1 MKSRRSLSFLLALMV
16 TFSMAGCSNSSSS
29 GDSSS
34 DAESSSAVTVE
45 DKDSSGESKGDDD
58 SKSDD
63 SSEEDD
69 GGSKLDVI
77 ERNDAQVK
85 FSAAGGVYDKEF
97 DLTLDCGEGTVYYT
111 TDGSDPATSDT
122 RIEYKDKVEIKSRK
136 GDKNV
141 VSAVDPTLISGN
153 FNKIDLESKGFVCEK
168 KAPADDKVDKC
179 TVIRAAAQDKDGGWS
194 ATSTETYYIGKAEDH
209 IKGLA
214 DSAKAC
220 GGTLAVVSISTDYD
234 NFFDSKKGI
243 YVKGELF
250 DNDFKAQLESGELN
264 TDPETARKGIDANYK
279 GRGKEWER
287 PCHVNFFEMGED
299 GAATQLISQDCGIR
313 IQGNYSRS
321 DLIKGLRLYARKDY
335 GEKKFE
341 GDVFKGKAVNSEGES
356 LTSFKTLTLR
366 AGGNCAFTAKFNDTF
381 WQDMSKTLD
390 CSTKA
395 SRPCVVYLN
404 GEYWGLYVLE
414 EDYSDNYFEDHYGVD
429 DKQVVIYKGDAEVY
443 QSGYKLDEGK
453 LPEGE
458 NEDYFFKDLKDFF
471 KKHKDL
477 KDKADYDEFAKLVD
491 TDSVRD
497 YFLSEIWINNKWDWP
512 GKNWSMWKT
521 AEVDESNP
529 YADGRWRFLFY
540 DMEFGGVSGEQDA
553 YTNTVKEDNYKRR
566 GLLDMDTNN
575 PAVLCYAYLMTNDD
589 FRKDFNTRLEGMADG
604 IYKQETLSKAL
615 DQYESEYAPLYD
627 QFFERYPDCGSADEA
642 LNGGY
647 ASSKCIRDFVEERAD
662 NIDTMVK
669 WINRTLDKK

>member
-1 MKSRRSLSFLLALMV
+1 MKLRKTLSAIIALTLAC
-16 TFSMAGCSNSSSS
+16 SMSACSK
-29 GDSSS
+29 GSSS
-34 DAESSSAVTVE
+34 DESSSADSSSAVKTE
-45 DKDSSGESKGDDD
+45 DKKESSDTKDNESKPDDD
-58 SKSDD
+58 DKSSD
-63 SSEEDD
+63 EPE
-69 GGSKLDVI
+69 I
-77 ERNDAQVK
+77 ERNESRVK
-85 FSAAGGVYDKEF
+85 FSAEGGVYEKEF

-122 RIEYKDKVEIKSRK
+122 RIEYTDKIAIKSRE

-141 VSAVDPTLISGN
+141 VSAVSPTLISGN
-153 FNKIDLESKGFVCEK
+153 FNEIDYAEKTFVCTKE
-168 KAPADDKVDKC
+168 APADDKVDKC
-179 TVIRAAAQDKDGGWS
+179 TVIRSAAQDKEGKWS
-194 ATSTETYYIGKAEDH
+194 PTETQTYYIGKAEDH
-209 IKGLA
+209 IQGLA
-214 DSAKAC
+214 ESAKAC

-243 YVKGELF
+243 YVKGDLF
-250 DNDFKAQLESGELN
+250 ENDLKAQIDSGDFN
-264 TDPETARKGIDANYK
+264 SDPETARKGIDANYK

-287 PCHVNFFEMGED
+287 PCHVNIFEMSPD
-299 GAATQLISQDCGIR
+299 STTQLISQDCGIR

-321 DLIKGLRLYARKDY
+321 DLIKGLRLYAKKDY
-335 GEKKFE
+335 GEKKFT
-341 GDVFKGKAVNSEGES
+341 GDVFKGKAKDKDGNTLE
-356 LTSFKTLTLR
+356 SFKTLTLR
-366 AGGNCAFTAKFNDTF
+366 AGGNCAFTAKFNDTY

-429 DKQVVIYKGDAEVY
+429 DKQVVIYKGDAEEY

-458 NEDYFFKDLKDFF
+458 KEDYFFKDLKDFF

-477 KDKADYDEFAKLVD
+477 KSKEDYEEFSKLVD
-491 TDSVRD
+491 VDSVRD
-497 YFLSEIWINNKWDWP
+497 YFLSEVWINNKWDWP

-521 AEVDESNP
+521 AEVDESNE

-540 DMEFGGVSGEQDA
+540 DMEFGGVSGQSDA
-553 YTNTVKEDNYKRR
+553 YTNTVKDDNYKRY

-575 PAVLCYAYLMTNDD
+575 PAVLCYALLMTNDD
-589 FRKDFNTRLEGMADG
+589 FRKDFNTRLEGLSDG
-604 IYKQETLSKAL
+604 IYKKETLLAAL
-615 DQYESEYAPLYD
+615 EQYESEYSPLYE
-627 QFFERYPDCGSADEA
+627 QFFERYPDTGSADEA

-647 ASSKCIRDFVEERAD
+647 ASSKCIRDFVEKRAD
-662 NIDTMVK
+662 NISKITA
-669 WINRTLDKK
+669 WIDKTLSK